1 MTSPAA
7 VADKH
12 FRICHLCEAM
22 CGVVIEHR
30 DGEILSIKGDKDD
43 PFSRGH
49 ICPKAVALKDL
60 HEDPDR
66 LRRPVKRVGDDWVEI
81 SWDEAFTLVETNL
94 RRVQR
99 DHGRDAVGLYVGNPT
114 AHNTGALMMLPALI
128 GSLGTKNRYSATS
141 VDQLPVMLASLQMFG
156 HQALLPVPD
165 LDRTDFLL
173 MLGAN
178 PAASNGSIMTAGNVM
193 GRIKPSARAA
203 AASRCSTRAAPKLP
217 TASTSTFS
225 SALAVTPSSWP
236 PCST

>member
-66 LRRPVKRVGDDWVEI
+66 LRRPLKRVATGWVEI
-81 SWDEAFTLVETNL
+81 GWEEAFDEVEKNL
-94 RRVQR
+94 RRVR
-99 DHGRDAVGLYVGNPT
+99 DDHGGEASPT
-114 AHNTGALMMLPALI
+114 AHREAE
-128 GSLGTKNRYSATS
+128 
-141 VDQLPVMLASLQMFG
+141 
-156 HQALLPVPD
+156 
-165 LDRTDFLL
+165 
-173 MLGAN
+173 
-178 PAASNGSIMTAGNVM
+178 TAKAHRG
-193 GRIKPSARAA
+193 
-203 AASRCSTRAAPKLP
+203 
-217 TASTSTFS
+217 
-225 SALAVTPSSWP
+225 
-236 PCST
+236 